1 MKNNLILITGPT
13 AAGKTQ
19 TSIDVAEYL
28 INKNIPAEI
37 INFDSILFYKELN
50 IGSAKPTVLERRN
63 IPHHLID
70 IQSIQHP
77 INANN
82 FIEIAKN
89 KIVELFDKNSVVILV
104 GGSAFYLRALLK
116 GMYVENQGQE
126 PKKKYEEQGIE
137 FVVDYLKANDPESLI
152 RLHINDHY
160 RLIRAYE
167 FHLNNGYAISQAK
180 EKSDS
185 NNPYDFHSNIFN
197 AEILN
202 FYLDIKKE
210 EHLKIIEKRTQ
221 RMIQDGLIEEVKKL
235 LVHFSKNLKPLQ
247 SIGYKETIEFLN
259 GDIHSEK
266 DLEIK
271 ISISTRQLAKS
282 QRTFFKKII
291 PKTIIDPTESRN
303 ELYTALDTFINNL
316 DIG

>member
-13 AAGKTQ
+13 ATGKTQ
-19 TSIDVAEYL
+19 ISIDVAEYL
-28 INKNIPAEI
+28 INKKISAEI
-37 INFDSILFYKELN
+37 INFDSVLFYKELN
-50 IGSAKPTVLERRN
+50 IGSAKPTVIERRN

-89 KIVELFDKNSVVILV
+89 KIVELFNQNSVVILV

-116 GMYVENQGQE
+116 GMYVENQAQE

-137 FVVDYLKANDPESLI
+137 FVIDYLKANDPESLT

-167 FHLNNGYAISQAK
+167 FHLNNGYAISKAK
-180 EKSDS
+180 EESDL
-185 NNPYDFHSNIFN
+185 NNPYDFHTNIFN

-202 FYLDIKKE
+202 FYLDIKRE

-221 RMIQDGLIEEVKKL
+221 KMIQDGLVDEVKKL
-235 LVHFSKNLKPLQ
+235 LNEFSENLKPLQ
-247 SIGYKETIEFLN
+247 SIGYKETIDFLN
-259 GDIHSEK
+259 GDIQSVN

-291 PKTIIDPTESRN
+291 PKTNIDPTENRN
-303 ELYTALDTFINNL
+303 ELYTALDAFINNL